1 MNPFDS
7 FAPYASYVPSGS
19 PAGIAE
25 DRLFAPTR
33 DLPGNNQP
41 SPLPVYPYAASH
53 GTARGFTLIELLVV
67 IAIIAILAALLLPAL
82 AQSKIRAQGI
92 SCLSNMKQLQL
103 GSILYAGDNNDYLPG
118 NEGILS
124 SGSGVIGTAPNSP
137 NWVAGS
143 FGSLYTGGSDSPA
156 GASTNIFLLGV
167 IGDTD
172 PSGSGLR
179 LTGSIGP
186 YAKNAGVYHCPA
198 DHTLDPVSKQQR
210 VRSCSANCYM
220 GSIASEV
227 NSSFAIYQKYANF
240 SARQSPCDAFVYL
253 DENPVSLDDG
263 FFLVTESVNPNALSL
278 NENHPAVNHGTST
291 SFSFADGHAEL
302 HKWNNVLLTINVSA
316 SATASD
322 NMWLTSHA
330 TVKK

>member
-1 MNPFDS
+1 MNKQS
-7 FAPYASYVPSGS
+7 VNLRIHSRAA
-19 PAGIAE
+19 IARME
-25 DRLFAPTR
+25 
-33 DLPGNNQP
+33 Q
-41 SPLPVYPYAASH
+41 
-53 GTARGFTLIELLVV
+53 GFTLIELLVV

-92 SCLSNMKQLQL
+92 SCLSNMRQLQI
-103 GSILYAGDNNDYLPG
+103 GSILYAGDNNDSMPNNLPG
-118 NEGILS
+118 NQGE
-124 SGSGVIGTAPNSP
+124 VPNSP

-167 IGDTD
+167 MGDTD
-172 PSGSGLR
+172 PSGSGIQ

-186 YAKNAGVYHCPA
+186 YAKSAGVYHCPA

-210 VRSCSANCYM
+210 VRSCSENCYM
-220 GSIASEV
+220 GNTTGSDINTSFTVFTKYSQFSSSLSAS
-227 NSSFAIYQKYANF
+227 
-240 SARQSPCDAFVYL
+240 DAFIFL

-263 FFLVTESVNPNALSL
+263 FFLLIESVNPNALSL

-291 SFSFADGHAEL
+291 SLSFADGHAEL
-302 HKWNNVLLTINVSA
+302 HKWNNAFLSINLNA
-316 SATASD
+316 GATSSD
-322 NMWLTSHA
+322 NLWLTSHA

>member
-1 MNPFDS
+1 MNYQLS
-7 FAPYASYVPSGS
+7 SARNRAGG
-19 PAGIAE
+19 PARQVKRA
-25 DRLFAPTR
+25 
-33 DLPGNNQP
+33 
-41 SPLPVYPYAASH
+41 
-53 GTARGFTLIELLVV
+53 FTLIELLVV

-92 SCLSNMKQLQL
+92 SCLSNMRQLQI
-103 GSILYAGDNNDYLPG
+103 GSILYAGDNNDSMPNNLPG
-118 NEGILS
+118 NQGE
-124 SGSGVIGTAPNSP
+124 VPNSP

-143 FGSLYTGGSDSPA
+143 FGSLYTGGSDSPP

-167 IGDTD
+167 MGDTD
-172 PSGSGLR
+172 PSGSGIQ

-210 VRSCSANCYM
+210 VRSCSENCYM
-220 GSIASEV
+220 GNTTGSDINTSFTVFTKYSQFSSSLSAS
-227 NSSFAIYQKYANF
+227 
-240 SARQSPCDAFVYL
+240 DAFIFL
-253 DENPVSLDDG
+253 DENPMSLDDG
-263 FFLVTESVNPNALSL
+263 FFLLIESVNPNALSL

-302 HKWNNVLLTINVSA
+302 HKWNNAFLSINLNA
-316 SATASD
+316 SATSSD
-322 NMWLTSHA
+322 NIWLTSHA

>member
-1 MNPFDS
+1 MNKQFVNLRIHS
-7 FAPYASYVPSGS
+7 RAA
-19 PAGIAE
+19 IARME
-25 DRLFAPTR
+25 
-33 DLPGNNQP
+33 Q
-41 SPLPVYPYAASH
+41 
-53 GTARGFTLIELLVV
+53 GFTLIELLVV

-92 SCLSNMKQLQL
+92 SCLSNMRQLQI
-103 GSILYAGDNNDYLPG
+103 GSILYAGDNNDSMPNNLPG
-118 NEGILS
+118 NQGE
-124 SGSGVIGTAPNSP
+124 VPNSP

-167 IGDTD
+167 MGDTD
-172 PSGSGLR
+172 PSGSGIQ

-186 YAKNAGVYHCPA
+186 YAKSAGVYHCPA

-210 VRSCSANCYM
+210 VRSCSENCYM
-220 GSIASEV
+220 GNTTGSDINTSFTVFTKYSQFSSSLSAS
-227 NSSFAIYQKYANF
+227 
-240 SARQSPCDAFVYL
+240 DAFIFL

-263 FFLVTESVNPNALSL
+263 FFLLIESVNPNALSL

-291 SFSFADGHAEL
+291 SLSFADGHAEL
-302 HKWNNVLLTINVSA
+302 HKWNNAFLSINLNA
-316 SATASD
+316 GATSSD
-322 NMWLTSHA
+322 NLWLTSHA